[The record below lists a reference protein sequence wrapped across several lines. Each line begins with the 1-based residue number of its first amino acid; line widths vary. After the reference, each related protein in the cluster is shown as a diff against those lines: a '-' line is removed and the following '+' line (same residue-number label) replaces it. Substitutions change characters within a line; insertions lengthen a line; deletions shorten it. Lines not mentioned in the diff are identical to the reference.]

1 MKGLNRKMDNRW
13 TGPDIR
19 QAERLNLKRDANYI
33 GTGMVFLS
41 LLLNLTFTVVLIP
54 LMLAGAVDPEAVA
67 SNALYLG
74 MGNTKY
80 MLVYAVVYSVAMGLP
95 MILASLLFRQPLN
108 HFRPHQ
114 KVGAGTVIPALLLG
128 LAMCMAANL
137 AASSIMS
144 FLSMFGVRMPDMP
157 SMLEHTPVSLLLN
170 LLVIA
175 VLPALLE
182 EMMFRGYILQ
192 ALRPYGDG
200 MAILVSSLL
209 FGLMHGNVLQIPF
222 AVLVGL
228 ALCYIVVQT
237 DNIWLAVGLHFL
249 NNAFSILLDY
259 FTMGLPEAE
268 SSMVIT
274 TAFLLVGAVG
284 LLSTLIAVLTRSKL
298 LHPLKPSRSALRPGE
313 RAGALFSSPLFLLG
327 AGVFVISTLLSL

>member
-1 MKGLNRKMDNRW
+1 MKTKMDNRW
-13 TGPDIR
+13 TGLDSR
-19 QAERLNLKRDANYI
+19 QAERIQLKRDANYI

-41 LLLNLTFTVVLIP
+41 LLLNLTFTVILIP
-54 LMLAGAVDPEAVA
+54 LILAGAVDARAVA
-67 SNALYLG
+67 SNELYLG

-80 MLVYAVVYSVAMGLP
+80 MLVYAVVYATAMGLP
-95 MILASLLFRQPLN
+95 MILSSLLFRQPLN
-108 HFRPHQ
+108 PFRPHK
-114 KVGAGTVIPALLLG
+114 KVGAGTAIPALLLG
-128 LAMCMAANL
+128 MAMCMAANL
-137 AASSIMS
+137 VASSVMS
-144 FLSMFGVRMPDMP
+144 FLSMFGIKMPDMP

-192 ALRPYGDG
+192 VLRPYGDG

-222 AVLVGL
+222 AILVGL

-249 NNAFSILLDY
+249 NNAFSVLLDY
-259 FTMGLPEAE
+259 FTMGMPEAE
-268 SSMVIT
+268 SSKIIT
-274 TAFLLVGAVG
+274 LAFLIIGAVG
-284 LLSTLIAVLTRSKL
+284 LLSTLIAVLSRSRL

-313 RAGALFSSPLFLLG
+313 RADALFSSPLFLLG
-327 AGVFVISTLLSL
+327 IGVFVLSTLLTL